1 MTLIQLWLLFI
12 LAIQVIHFFG
22 TWKLYVKANRK
33 AWEALVPVYNAIVLM
48 QIIKRPKWWV
58 ILLFIPIIN
67 LLMFPII
74 WIETLRTFG
83 KKTRLDTALVILT
96 GGLYIYYI
104 SYFKD
109 VTYNEER
116 SLNPQS
122 GLGEWVSSIAF
133 AIIAAT
139 LVHTYVMRPYTIPS
153 SSLEK
158 SLLIGDYLFVSK
170 FHYGARVPMTPL
182 ALPMVHDSMP
192 SLPIPFTGLNTPA
205 FSSNYKDI
213 QIPYMRLPG
222 IQKIKRN
229 EIVVFNWP
237 ADSLKWMWNDR
248 SGNFTLKPIDKKT
261 NYVKRCVAIAG
272 DSLQIIDGNIF
283 INGERSIMPD
293 RAKPQFYHD
302 VVTHAGKKIGNKS
315 LRDRYN
321 VREGYVTNDGNYNLN
336 LTDEEAALLR
346 NNPAVKSV
354 NRRVEPSGRYS
365 DKVFPHDSQYP
376 WSQDNYGPLY
386 IPKKG
391 ETVELNH
398 QSLPFYRHLIKEY
411 EHNSDVTFNGDE
423 VYIDGKKVTNYTFK
437 QDYYFMMGDNRQS
450 SLDARFWGFT
460 PFDHVV
466 GKPVFIWFSWETNGD
481 GIKNKIRWDRL
492 FTTVH
497 GEGKPKSYF
506 YYFLGALLLYLG
518 YGKFIKKRKDK

>member
-1 MTLIQLWLLFI
+1 MTLIQLWIVFI
-12 LAIQVIHFFG
+12 LAIQVIHFLG

-33 AWEALVPVYNAIVLM
+33 AWVAIVPVYNAIVLM

-74 WIETLRTFG
+74 WIETIRSFG
-83 KKTRLDTALVILT
+83 KKTRLDTALVLLT
-96 GGLYIYYI
+96 GGFYIYYI
-104 SYFKD
+104 AYFED

-116 SLNPQS
+116 SLKPQS

-170 FHYGARVPMTPL
+170 FHYGARVPMTPV
-182 ALPMVHDSMP
+182 AMPMVHDS
-192 SLPIPFTGLNTPA
+192 IPMTKKRSFLN
-205 FSSNYKDI
+205 SI
-213 QIPYMRLPG
+213 QLPYMRLPG
-222 IQKIKRN
+222 LQKIKRN

-248 SGNFTLKPIDKKT
+248 SGNFTYKPIDKKT

-272 DSLQIIDGNIF
+272 DSLQIIDGNIY

-293 RAKPQFYHD
+293 RAKPQFYHK
-302 VVTHAGKKIGNKS
+302 VILNEGQNLSERSVKN
-315 LRDRYN
+315 RYN
-321 VREGYVTNDGNYNLN
+321 VREYGRDYNGNLVFN
-336 LTDEEAALLR
+336 LTDEEAILLR
-346 NNPAVKSV
+346 KNPAVKSV
-354 NRRVEPSGRYS
+354 TKNIEESGNYS
-365 DKVFPHDSQYP
+365 ERVFPHDSQYP

-411 EHNSDVTFNGDE
+411 EHNNSVTFNGDE

-466 GKPVFIWFSWETNGD
+466 GKPVFIWFSWETNGE
-481 GIKNKIRWDRL
+481 GIKNKIRWERL

-497 GEGKPKSYF
+497 GEGKPRSYF
-506 YYFLGALLLYLG
+506 YYFLGALALYIG
-518 YGKFIKKRKDK
+518 ISKFIKKRKEE